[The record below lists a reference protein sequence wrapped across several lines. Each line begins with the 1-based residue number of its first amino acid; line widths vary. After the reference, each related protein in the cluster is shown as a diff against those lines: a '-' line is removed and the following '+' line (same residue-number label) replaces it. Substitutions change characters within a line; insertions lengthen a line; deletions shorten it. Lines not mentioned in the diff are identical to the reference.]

1 MPWRVN
7 VVVRQPPLDTGGPP
21 ERISGRMAIGY
32 GLVRTLARWVLGL
45 YYRRID
51 LVGLENIPESGP
63 LIVAANHQNALV
75 DPMLLLGLIPRR
87 LVPVA
92 KAPLFRHPLI
102 GPFLRLLGALPVHR
116 RQDGGGDPARNRAMF
131 SAATAHLGAGQAVL
145 IFPEGVSHPDP
156 ALMPLRTGAARMLLE
171 AEAAAGGNRG
181 VALVPVGLV
190 FHEPG
195 TFRAG
200 RALLLIGGAVA
211 TADCIAL
218 HADAPDGAVRRLTDR
233 LTAALRRQIVEADDR
248 ETLRLLRAVESIS
261 RDDAPS
267 DARGPL
273 ARTAW
278 MQGAMRAYR
287 YLREHEPWRVGHFRA
302 EVERYL
308 TDLGRTGLSDRGL
321 AQPYSPGVVARYV
334 LREGTS
340 LLLALPLALWGV
352 ASHVLPYK
360 LTALCVGRLKPEP
373 DEEATYKIMAAV
385 VLYPLSWL
393 AEGWLAWRFA
403 GGPFMALFVALL
415 VPTGFFAVAWRD
427 RIERIG
433 RDARGFFRLLLDR
446 DLRRRLAARRR
457 SLVDELGALM
467 RLVPETVLAGP
478 EGPPRS

>member
-1 MPWRVN
+1 
-7 VVVRQPPLDTGGPP
+7 
-21 ERISGRMAIGY
+21 MAIGY
-32 GLVRTLARWVLGL
+32 GLVRTLVRWVLGL
-45 YYRRID
+45 FYRRID

-75 DPMLLLGLIPRR
+75 DPMLLLGLLPRR

-102 GPFLRLLGALPVHR
+102 GPFLHLVGALPVHR
-116 RQDGGGDPARNRAMF
+116 RQEEEGGTDPARNRDMF
-131 SAATAHLGAGQAVL
+131 SAAAAHLGAGQAVL

-156 ALMPLRTGAARMLLE
+156 ALMPLHTGAARMLLE
-171 AEAAAGGNRG
+171 AEAAAGGNLG
-181 VALVPVGLV
+181 IALVPVGLV

-218 HADAPDGAVRRLTDR
+218 HAADPDGAARRLTDR
-233 LTAALRRQIVEADDR
+233 LKAALRRQIVEADDR
-248 ETLRLLRAVESIS
+248 ETLRLLRVVESIS
-261 RDDAPS
+261 RDDASS
-267 DARGPL
+267 DARGPA

-308 TDLGRTGLSDRGL
+308 RDLEWARLSDRGL
-321 AQPYSPGVVARYV
+321 AQPYSAGVVARYV
-334 LREGTS
+334 LHEGTS

-352 ASHVLPYK
+352 ASHVLPYT
-360 LTALCVGRLKPEP
+360 LTALCAERLKPEP

-393 AEGWLAWRFA
+393 AEGWLVWRLA
-403 GGPFMALFVALL
+403 GGPFVALFGALL

-427 RIERIG
+427 RLERIG

-446 DLRRRLAARRR
+446 DLRRRLATRRR
-457 SLVDELGALM
+457 SLVDELAALM
-467 RLVPETVLAGP
+467 RLVPEAVLAEPQGP
-478 EGPPRS
+478 GS